1 MKKSNPLYEI
11 RKTPLITKKSFGRT
25 VMKKRQQAERHGRR
39 RQQCDRAGF
48 PLPDITSSSV
58 YNATLEFI
66 FFEVHAALNRV
77 ACRYAS
83 NRASPRR
90 PKLLLPALRSPLFCD
105 AFAALREGEQ
115 YRKMC
120 SLRTNHGQVG
130 FNQLSYLQAHSST

>member
-1 MKKSNPLYEI
+1 
-11 RKTPLITKKSFGRT
+11 
-25 VMKKRQQAERHGRR
+25 MKKRQQAERHGRR

-115 YRKMC
+115 YRKCVVCGQIMDKWD
-120 SLRTNHGQVG
+120 STNVPTFKLIHRPDD
-130 FNQLSYLQAHSST
+130 A